1 MMDIKTL
8 AKEQEA
14 YIIECRRWLHAH
26 PELSTKEVED
36 RKSVV

>member
-26 PELSTKEVED
+26 PELSTKEEIGRAHV
-36 RKSVV
+36 